1 MGQEEKRWREGNFLG
16 GEYFERLKQFYV
28 EWNKKNSSF
37 YLPSRTS
44 LVFADPE
51 TGRRLTYNRVY
62 SAYKKVLDSL
72 GMSGR
77 YSFYSCRSFYV
88 NERLKEGVEVFTVAK
103 QTGHSMAI
111 CNQYYA
117 KLDIQ
122 ARADEATRR
131 TYGEEQTKA
140 LTFLVPAP
148 SKQGLE
154 RSAPDS

>member
-1 MGQEEKRWREGNFLG
+1 MQPPNGEHKEEVISNLRIWDRKNKRWREGNFLG

-88 NERLKEGVEVFTVAK
+88 NERLKKE
-103 QTGHSMAI
+103 
-111 CNQYYA
+111 
-117 KLDIQ
+117 
-122 ARADEATRR
+122 
-131 TYGEEQTKA
+131 
-140 LTFLVPAP
+140 
-148 SKQGLE
+148 
-154 RSAPDS
+154 

>member
-1 MGQEEKRWREGNFLG
+1 MIPL
-16 GEYFERLKQFYV
+16 
-28 EWNKKNSSF
+28 KNSSF
-37 YLPSRTS
+37 YLPTRTS

-51 TGRRLTYNRVY
+51 TGKRLTYNRVY

-131 TYGEEQTKA
+131 TYGKVRADEGTS
-140 LTFLVPAP
+140 LF
-148 SKQGLE
+148 
-154 RSAPDS
+154 